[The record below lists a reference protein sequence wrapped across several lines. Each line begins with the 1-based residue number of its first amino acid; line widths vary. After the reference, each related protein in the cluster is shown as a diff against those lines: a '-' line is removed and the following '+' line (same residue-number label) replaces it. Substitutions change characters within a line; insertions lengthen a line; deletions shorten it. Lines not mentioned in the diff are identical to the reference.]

1 VNPDPIAVAKTKGS
15 PNPVALR
22 FVEFVLSE
30 EGQKLWYTPAGKP
43 GGPKQ
48 SSLYRLP
55 IQASLYETDP
65 RLKGKANPF
74 KAAEGFNT
82 SAARKRTFRILGE
95 MIQMSMMDV
104 LEDLRETRR
113 IILVSPPAAELD
125 AKLGRFPF
133 DQQEALRREKQWSAA
148 RPVERLALQRQW
160 TNEFREEYRTLRE
173 EARGHRAD

>member
-1 VNPDPIAVAKTKGS
+1 M
-15 PNPVALR
+15 
-22 FVEFVLSE
+22 LSE
-30 EGQKLWYTPAGKP
+30 EGQKLWYTPAGQP
-43 GGPKQ
+43 GGPKS

-65 RLKGKANPF
+65 TLKGKANPF

-113 IILVSPPAAELD
+113 IILASPRAAELD

-133 DQQEALRREKQWSAA
+133 DQQEALRREKQWSTAK
-148 RPVERLALQRQW
+148 PIDRLKLQREW
-160 TNEFREEYRTLRE
+160 TNEFRDEYRKLRD
-173 EARGHRAD
+173 EARGR